1 MAITLADFTKIWAS
15 TSPLTP
21 YSFGESNY
29 KEGWNF
35 IGSTPP
41 SRQMWDS
48 LQKQN
53 DEKLKYIVDNFL
65 PLDGSSKMTGAVS
78 FDEQGEI
85 GFRGTTHTNPSEVC
99 KQLVATAGAVDS
111 AWNDGNAKLCLH
123 TYDNTGTN
131 TAEDG
136 GFALQT
142 SDGTN
147 APYLEGKPNGSLKWN
162 GSNIITSAVTG
173 NVLRASGSFS
183 TKQAVVEACRISTH
197 EAGLWLIVGFADVSV
212 GGTSVYNTYIAT
224 NDFTRATRSP
234 LAGGG
239 GVVNVAIV
247 TLAENEVVKFNGY
260 LPSDASGDFRGG
272 LEMVRLA

>member
-21 YSFGESNY
+21 YSFSESNY

-35 IGSTPP
+35 IGGTPP
-41 SRQMWDS
+41 ARQMWDS
-48 LQKQN
+48 IQKQN

-78 FDEQGEI
+78 FEEQGEI
-85 GFRGTTHTNPSEVC
+85 GFRGTMYTDPSEVC
-99 KQLVATAGAVDS
+99 KQLVATAGTVNS

-123 TYDNTGTN
+123 TYDSTETN

-147 APYLEGKPNGSLKWN
+147 APYLEGKPNGDLKWSGKSIERVNSSASEGGAGYIRYEN
-162 GSNIITSAVTG
+162 GLQICWGGGT
-173 NVLRASGSFS
+173 ASGTSSGKTISYQVAFNYAPSVTVTAGSLTATASNHVSIQASGVTTTSFDC
-183 TKQAVVEACRISTH
+183 V
-197 EAGLWLIVGFADVSV
+197 LSV
-212 GGTSVYNTYIAT
+212 GSAWSTGSFRWIAIGTW
-224 NDFTRATRSP
+224 
-234 LAGGG
+234 
-239 GVVNVAIV
+239 
-247 TLAENEVVKFNGY
+247 K
-260 LPSDASGDFRGG
+260 
-272 LEMVRLA
+272 